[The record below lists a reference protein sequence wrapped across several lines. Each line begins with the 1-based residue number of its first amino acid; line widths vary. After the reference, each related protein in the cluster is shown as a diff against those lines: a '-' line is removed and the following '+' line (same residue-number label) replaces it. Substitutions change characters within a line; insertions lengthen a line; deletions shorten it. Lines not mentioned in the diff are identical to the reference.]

1 MYLETARI
9 FFCPTIE
16 TNTMDAPATT
26 SIASTSASARTSTY
40 TSQLDELEEAYQ
52 NWEEAE
58 RMHADLNRVYDII
71 DTLRPSDVNE
81 LEYQTRRL
89 KHSPAY
95 FSGHVACCSDTQNG
109 ALAWARRT
117 ETESATPF
125 VEAADAADVAEDDE
139 DGDEG
144 DVL

>member
-1 MYLETARI
+1 
-9 FFCPTIE
+9 
-16 TNTMDAPATT
+16 MDAPAAT
-26 SIASTSASARTSTY
+26 SIASASASTSTY

-58 RMHADLNRVYDII
+58 QMHADLNRVYDII

-95 FSGHVACCSDTQNG
+95 FSGHVACCGDTQNG

-117 ETESATPF
+117 EPESATPF
-125 VEAADAADVAEDDE
+125 VEAADAADAADVAE

-144 DVL
+144 GVL